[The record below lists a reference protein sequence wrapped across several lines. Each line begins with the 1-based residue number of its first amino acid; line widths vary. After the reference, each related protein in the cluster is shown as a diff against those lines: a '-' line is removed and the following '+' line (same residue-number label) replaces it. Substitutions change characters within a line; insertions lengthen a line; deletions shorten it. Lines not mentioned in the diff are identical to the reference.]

1 MHKKQRENTAK
12 YLYDI
17 SKIIFATVV
26 IGQLIQ
32 REKIQTDLL
41 ASGIIACLGTYFIA
55 FLLDRME
62 DTK

>member
-1 MHKKQRENTAK
+1 MNRKQQENTTK

-32 REKIQTDLL
+32 REGVQIGLFI
-41 ASGIIACLGTYFIA
+41 SGVIACLVTYLIA
-55 FLLDRME
+55 FLLDRKE
-62 DTK
+62 DG